1 MSSLITYCLVGNSDN
16 LLSKNLGKKI
26 DNFDHVIRFNR
37 SPIKGFESH
46 VGSKTTYRFINRVV
60 CNGGKEQSSE
70 DVSIDSRYNHQHF
83 ILDFENPL
91 FSEEKFSIM
100 FPSALS
106 YSFISRPEELTN
118 LYNKFD
124 FLPPFTRDNPTV
136 GFTMICYCLNRELD
150 FTICGYGID
159 QDPSTS
165 PHYWEEKNYK
175 STHDY
180 ECERDIISLLV
191 DKKYIKLL

>member
-1 MSSLITYCLVGNSDN
+1 MKYCLVGNSSN
-16 LLSKNLGKKI
+16 LLSKNLGQKI
-26 DNFDHVIRFNR
+26 DSFDSVIRFNR
-37 SPIKGFESH
+37 SPIKGFESY

-60 CNGGKEQSSE
+60 CNGGKEQPSE
-70 DVSIDSRYNHQHF
+70 DVTIDSRYDNQHF
-83 ILDFENPL
+83 ILDLENPN
-91 FSEEKFSIM
+91 FSKEKFSST

-106 YSFISRPEELTN
+106 YAFLSRPEELAN
-118 LYNKFD
+118 LYDKFN
-124 FLPPFTRDNPTV
+124 FLPFFTRSNPTV

-159 QDPSTS
+159 QDPSSS

-175 STHDY
+175 SSHDY
-180 ECERDIISLLV
+180 KCERDIISLLV